1 MEWKPEEFHDTFR
14 EKVAALIKA
23 KRAGE
28 SVEKA
33 EPAAESTNVV
43 DLAEVLR
50 ASVERAG
57 GSGKPGKHAKKR
69 VAGTPEATDPASP
82 TKAELY
88 ERAAAA
94 EIPGRSAMTRDELRD
109 ALAASGS
116 GSDGGS
122 GTASATASGRGSRRA
137 A

>member
-33 EPAAESTNVV
+33 EPAAESTNVI
-43 DLAEVLR
+43 DLAEALR
-50 ASVERAG
+50 ASVERAAAAGAGAG
-57 GSGKPGKHAKKR
+57 GKGKR
-69 VAGTPEATDPASP
+69 VRGPAGTKDPGRM

-88 ERAAAA
+88 EKAAAA
-94 EIPGRSAMTRDELRD
+94 GIPGRSGMTRDELRD
-109 ALAASGS
+109 AL
-116 GSDGGS
+116 
-122 GTASATASGRGSRRA
+122 TASDSASDTGSGRGSREA